1 MKNIHCDDNT
11 QNTYFWQGNPT
22 SLCMRKV
29 CMTESLQAIC
39 LFGTTFRF
47 TYCPTFFC
55 SFGFVQLFK
64 NLLYF
69 YTVSILNK
77 INPTLSF
84 NIINPVLNVHKIKL
98 ILKNRWV
105 RSMLVFPK

>member
-1 MKNIHCDDNT
+1 MIIHRTLIFLAKKSYILVYEKSVYDTVTSSNLFICDSISFYLLPN
-11 QNTYFWQGNPT
+11 
-22 SLCMRKV
+22 L
-29 CMTESLQAIC
+29 
-39 LFGTTFRF
+39 
-47 TYCPTFFC
+47 FC
-55 SFGFVQLFK
+55 SFGLVQFFK

-98 ILKNRWV
+98 IFKNRWV
-105 RSMLVFPK
+105 RSMLVFAR